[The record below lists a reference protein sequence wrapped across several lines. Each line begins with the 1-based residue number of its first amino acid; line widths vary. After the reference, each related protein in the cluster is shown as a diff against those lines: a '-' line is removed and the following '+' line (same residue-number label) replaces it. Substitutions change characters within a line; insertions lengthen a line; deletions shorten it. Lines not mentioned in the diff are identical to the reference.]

1 MSICALLLA
10 IVWQVAATSIAT
22 DADPLRD
29 RAILVFAVFE
39 FCLAGAFLHFW
50 LAAKNLKVFRG
61 MGLYFALTGI
71 MHSLRYF
78 YGINAEACITA
89 ITSPILVEA
98 AIDAMQMTRKRWT
111 RWLWPVYAFQFVA
124 SFISQLDFA
133 QSWGLNVSEIAL
145 AWLSLKGLRGETGR
159 VRLVAAAFAVFVIC
173 RSTVSHDVQVLLHVP
188 RYVDINGW
196 RTNITSPCNVLL
208 GMVTLVICFMDLLQ
222 DRKEKERMAAELEAG
237 RAIQQLLLDTQPAAG
252 GHWAV
257 ETIYLPAAE
266 VGGDFY
272 ALFRGTDDRS
282 LLVIGDVS
290 GKGLRAAMVVATIMG
305 ALRQQT
311 AQQAVLRPGEL
322 LTSLN
327 RTLCDSNFGG
337 FATCLCAVLGR
348 EPQLR
353 FSTAG
358 HPPPYHN
365 GEELSHAGSLPLG
378 ISGAA
383 VFEEITIPLHPGD
396 LLTFVSDG
404 VLEAQNSEGELFGF
418 ERTRLLSKNSAEM
431 IARAAQQFGQVDDIT
446 VVSLQRRTTEPSAD
460 PPVEA
465 VGAGLA

>member
-1 MSICALLLA
+1 
-10 IVWQVAATSIAT
+10 
-22 DADPLRD
+22 
-29 RAILVFAVFE
+29 
-39 FCLAGAFLHFW
+39 
-50 LAAKNLKVFRG
+50 
-61 MGLYFALTGI
+61 

-78 YGINAEACITA
+78 FGINAEASITA

-98 AIDAMQMTRKRWT
+98 AIDAMQMPRKRWT
-111 RWLWPVYAFQFVA
+111 RWLWPVYALQLVD
-124 SFISQLDFA
+124 SFIPQLNFA
-133 QSWGLNVSEIAL
+133 ESWGLNVSEIAL
-145 AWLSLKGLRGETGR
+145 LWLSVEGMRRGTGR
-159 VRLVAAAFAVFVIC
+159 VRMVAVAFAIFTFC
-173 RSTVSHDVQVLLHVP
+173 RATVSRDVQVLFHVP
-188 RYVDINGW
+188 RYLDIYGW

-208 GMVTLVICFMDLLQ
+208 GMVTFVICFSDLLQ
-222 DRKEKERMAAELEAG
+222 DRKEKERMSAELEAG
-237 RAIQQLLLDTQPAAG
+237 RAIQQLLLETPASAG

-327 RTLCDSNFGG
+327 RTLCDSHFGG

-348 EPQLR
+348 EAQLR

-365 GEELSHAGSLPLG
+365 GAELSHPGSIPLG
-378 ISGAA
+378 ISADA
-383 VFEEITIPLHPGD
+383 IFEESTIPLEPGD

-418 ERTRLLSKNSAEM
+418 ERTRLLSKNPAEK
-431 IARAAQQFGQVDDIT
+431 IARAAQQFGQTDDIT
-446 VVSLQRRTTEPSAD
+446 VVTVQRRMVDVHSESTA
-460 PPVEA
+460 EA
-465 VGAGLA
+465 VVGAGLA